1 MEFCVILWAFRTQY
15 VHEGLHN
22 PGNPDSIIFL
32 GNLLLLNLDFVLV
45 KGKEIDIHVSSED
58 FFASYMPFI

>member
-1 MEFCVILWAFRTQY
+1 MYMKVYISQEI
-15 VHEGLHN
+15 
-22 PGNPDSIIFL
+22 PIIFL
-32 GNLLLLNLDFVLV
+32 GILVLLNLDFVLV